1 MVEKN
6 QNSKKT
12 GQNSIEFDGK
22 IVKPNKSGFYKCPF
36 NCGDPRYPKP
46 KWKTEK
52 GFRQH
57 MEKCSKRPS
66 FISSKIE
73 KEKNDLE
80 LIEKMKLELLTTLPF
95 KVGDKIICI
104 NDIYS
109 FEKDKEYS
117 IEFISNYIIGNLQVF
132 VQDYFSDK
140 IEINLNIVNTF
151 LKNFKIENN

>member
-1 MVEKN
+1 M
-6 QNSKKT
+6 
-12 GQNSIEFDGK
+12 
-22 IVKPNKSGFYKCPF
+22 
-36 NCGDPRYPKP
+36 
-46 KWKTEK
+46 
-52 GFRQH
+52 
-57 MEKCSKRPS
+57 
-66 FISSKIE
+66 
-73 KEKNDLE
+73 
-80 LIEKMKLELLTTLPF
+80 
-95 KVGDKIICI
+95 KIICI